1 MQTVRRK
8 KHWEREEGV
17 DGQILTGIHNK
28 LGRRVG
34 IVEDNIMLLD
44 LYRKILSSRGHDIV
58 FFAQSGEELARAAL
72 EGELSK
78 VQVLIT
84 DNRMGGMS
92 GLEAARMI
100 VKYYPDIRII
110 VASAEDDDLEKEARK
125 SGLVFLRKPF
135 SLLKLADT
143 ILQ

>member
-8 KHWEREEGV
+8 KHWERKEGV

-34 IVEDNIMLLD
+34 IVEDNIVLLD

-84 DNRMGGMS
+84 DNRMSGMS
-92 GLEAARMI
+92 GLEAARML

-125 SGLVFLRKPF
+125 SGFVFLRKPF

>member
-34 IVEDNIMLLD
+34 IVEDNIVLLD